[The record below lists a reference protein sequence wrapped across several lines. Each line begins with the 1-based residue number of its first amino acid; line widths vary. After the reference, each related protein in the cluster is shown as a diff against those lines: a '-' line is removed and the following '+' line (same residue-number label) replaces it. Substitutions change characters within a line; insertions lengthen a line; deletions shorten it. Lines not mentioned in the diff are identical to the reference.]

1 RLGAGRSGVESVG
14 AVAVVDGGDGRRYR
28 YDVCCVDDLAVHQL
42 ATRRSSDLDGVGN
55 AAGFHHGAA
64 RGAADDGRVVGA
76 VDRDGDDLLGAVDRG
91 DRERVGQMIA
101 DVERLNRAAAVIQ
114 RVGPGP
120 GGGHLVGAVAVVGG
134 RAGRRYRE
142 GVGRVVDVG
151 VGQRAADG
159 R

>member
-76 VDRDGDDLLGAVDRG
+76 VDRDGDDLLIGIDRG
-91 DRERVGQMIA
+91 ESQRLCDMICYL
-101 DVERLNRAAAVIQ
+101 ERLNNAAAVIQ
-114 RVGPGP
+114 RVGPGND
-120 GGGHLVGAVAVVGG
+120 GGHLVGAVAVVC
-134 RAGRRYRE
+134 
-142 GVGRVVDVG
+142 
-151 VGQRAADG
+151 
-159 R
+159 